1 MTCEPPSLP
10 HLSLFLCTRRHRRV
24 SALTLSWLL
33 SVQVKKNSM
42 KDASQKSLN
51 VLSKL
56 SSWCLQDLGTALNRK
71 KIETLV
77 TIQVHQR
84 DVSNDLFGLFKARAL
99 CYYRCRFV
107 CVRARVCV
115 CVCACVRACVTRC
128 TGVCSLQAKKI
139 QTADDFEWLK
149 QVRA

>member
-1 MTCEPPSLP
+1 MHVFCS
-10 HLSLFLCTRRHRRV
+10 
-24 SALTLSWLL
+24 
-33 SVQVKKNSM
+33 QVKKNSM

-84 DVSNDLFGLFKARAL
+84 DVSNDLFGLFKVRVAP
-99 CYYRCRFV
+99 YYEPTSERC
-107 CVRARVCV
+107 CS
-115 CVCACVRACVTRC
+115 AC
-128 TGVCSLQAKKI
+128 L
-139 QTADDFEWLK
+139 
-149 QVRA
+149 